1 MVHLKTPLFFTW
13 LVLLMRTDIQSMVPV
28 SAEVTTT
35 ALNQPLDL
43 GVYQSTQKALTTYE
57 E

>member
-1 MVHLKTPLFFTW
+1 MVHLKTPLLLTW

-35 ALNQPLDL
+35 AFNQPLDL
-43 GVYQSTQKALTTYE
+43 GVYQSTRKALAT
-57 E
+57 